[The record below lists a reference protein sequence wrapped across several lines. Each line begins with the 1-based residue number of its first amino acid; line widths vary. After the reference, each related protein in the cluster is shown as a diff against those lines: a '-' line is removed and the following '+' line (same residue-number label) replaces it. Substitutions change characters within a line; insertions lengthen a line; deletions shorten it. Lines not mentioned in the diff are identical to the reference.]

1 MTIQQIIDY
10 VFFTPFNTNKAI
22 LIEMLE
28 NLIIDHGGSLDG
40 DQPDIPGGDGNNN
53 VIYDGGIEA

>member
-10 VFFTPFNTNKAI
+10 IFFTPFNTNKAI

-28 NLIIDHGGSLDG
+28 NLIVDHGGSLDG
-40 DQPDIPGGDGNNN
+40 DQPDIPGGGGDN